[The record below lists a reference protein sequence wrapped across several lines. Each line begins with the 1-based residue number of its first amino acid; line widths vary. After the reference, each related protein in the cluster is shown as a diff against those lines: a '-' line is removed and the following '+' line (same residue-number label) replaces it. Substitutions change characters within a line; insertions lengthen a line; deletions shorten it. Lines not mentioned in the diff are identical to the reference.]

1 MMLSQYDVL
10 VVQEYESLSLLL
22 MGARLWD
29 FSAEHLSRRRLS
41 SRLGGG
47 FLRRSTLPQL
57 GLSFD
62 SNGIQQRSKYIEM
75 IQKILLKDSAITA
88 RH

>member
-1 MMLSQYDVL
+1 MNPCHSCWWERVFGISRPSIYLAGGYHLVL
-10 VVQEYESLSLLL
+10 VVASYGDQHFLS
-22 MGARLWD
+22 
-29 FSAEHLSRRRLS
+29 
-41 SRLGGG
+41 
-47 FLRRSTLPQL
+47 L

-88 RH
+88 RHWAVPTSEG